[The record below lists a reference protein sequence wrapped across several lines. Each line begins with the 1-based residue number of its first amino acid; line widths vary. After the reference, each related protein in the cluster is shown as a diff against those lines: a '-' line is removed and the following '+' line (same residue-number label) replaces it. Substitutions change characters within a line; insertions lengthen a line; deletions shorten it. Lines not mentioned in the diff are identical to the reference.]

1 MPDLATKPRRL
12 HAVLSLSLFVSL
24 LAGRTEAGTPPEG
37 HWLTGDG
44 KIAVAIG
51 ACEAG
56 SRNLCGIV
64 AGLPGAA
71 SDAALA
77 RYRSELCGLPVIWD
91 LKAGADEWHWKN
103 GKLLDPETERAHDLE
118 AIFIGRNLELRVFEK
133 GRQTFHRLNWTYV
146 ETFKKPCK

>member
-1 MPDLATKPRRL
+1 MCYWRL
-12 HAVLSLSLFVSL
+12 RPGGYIDPSMFQRVPPTQFQPAVRNKSQ
-24 LAGRTEAGTPPEG
+24 R
-37 HWLTGDG
+37 
-44 KIAVAIG
+44 KRI
-51 ACEAG
+51 CEAG

-91 LKAGADEWHWKN
+91 LKAGADERHWKN

-118 AIFIGRNLELRVFEK
+118 AIIIGRNLELRVFEK

-146 ETFKKPCK
+146 EIFKEPCK